1 MMPADTSV
9 VNNDALHPCD
19 PASVNEQ
26 NDAKETKKIH
36 LYYVSLSHQQEPRP
50 EKKITSQETLKLY
63 YHRLSFGTC
72 VISPTNQAALC
83 KAKWIAFD
91 SMTPGE
97 LNGWEKLVCHLL
109 ERTEHVNPVQG
120 NGTQTGG
127 MMWADGWRKSSDPG
141 QLVGRFRSL
150 PKMKDAI
157 LRAQYN
163 PVSEAAGIQE
173 ASDFISFQLQN
184 FAPGVFD
191 STRQLLIN
199 GNYPSMAHMEYPAP
213 YTANDFASFLMFT
226 MYNFFNQPHQDR
238 DVNLWTL
245 VIWIP
250 IFSPKTCAEDD
261 PILADEGFDMMGGQ
275 FTFQEFQV
283 YLDLEDFCGV
293 TLCVF
298 KSNSVTHQ
306 TLRGNE
312 PVAQMPAAGQQKQI
326 DNAHMAIEK
335 DKLK

>member
-1 MMPADTSV
+1 MSP
-9 VNNDALHPCD
+9 
-19 PASVNEQ
+19 
-26 NDAKETKKIH
+26 
-36 LYYVSLSHQQEPRP
+36 
-50 EKKITSQETLKLY
+50 
-63 YHRLSFGTC
+63 
-72 VISPTNQAALC
+72 SPTNETRAQT
-83 KAKWIAFD
+83 KKSPPKRHSSSTTIA
-91 SMTPGE
+91 SHLAPAS
-97 LNGWEKLVCHLL
+97 LPPQIKL
-109 ERTEHVNPVQG
+109 PSG

-141 QLVGRFRSL
+141 QLVGRFCSL

-157 LRAQYN
+157 LHAQYN
-163 PVSEAAGIQE
+163 PVLEAAGIQE

-213 YTANDFASFLMFT
+213 YTANDFASFLTFT

-261 PILADEGFDMMGGQ
+261 PILADEGFDMMGAQ
-275 FTFQEFQV
+275 FTFREFQKWEV
-283 YLDLEDFCGV
+283 YLYWF
-293 TLCVF
+293 F
-298 KSNSVTHQ
+298 
-306 TLRGNE
+306 
-312 PVAQMPAAGQQKQI
+312 MP
-326 DNAHMAIEK
+326 DV
-335 DKLK
+335 